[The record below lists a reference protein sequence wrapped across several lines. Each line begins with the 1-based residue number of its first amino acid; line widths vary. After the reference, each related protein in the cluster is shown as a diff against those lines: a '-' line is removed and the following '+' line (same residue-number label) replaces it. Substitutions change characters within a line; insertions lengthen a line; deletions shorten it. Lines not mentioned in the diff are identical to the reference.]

1 MKKPQAR
8 PYIDSLGL
16 PTDQKAAAYR
26 TISRAT
32 STEDIDIVKMANGD
46 LIIRRTRPGK
56 VGYQEFE
63 DTIRPDGSKTVVQKA
78 FDNAGNLVHFDP
90 KGAKP

>member
-1 MKKPQAR
+1 MKKPAAR
-8 PYIDSLGL
+8 PFIDSLGL
-16 PTDQKAAAYR
+16 PADQKAAAYR

-32 STEDIDIVKMANGD
+32 STEDIDIVRMANSD

-56 VGYQEFE
+56 IGYQVFE

-78 FDNAGNLVHFDP
+78 YDDAGNLVHFDP
-90 KGAKP
+90 KGGTP